1 MSTITSGMWSGVR
14 AGPTYYVASNAGPT
28 RSSMTTLIARLRVML
43 NSDATFA
50 NADLQTLLD
59 DHAIAVDALL
69 EPRAPFY
76 TKHLAPFE
84 NLETDAIIYYG
95 YNTALTENSD
105 YTADYQRG
113 LFTTPAAEYRG
124 LKILGMAYDLNAA
137 AADGWEQIAARSADA
152 FAWSDV
158 EGSYHPE
165 QARQFALDMA
175 KAHRRK
181 AWATSRTVER
191 ADTPVGPSDWREQVV
206 RRARAGYGPS

>member
-1 MSTITSGMWSGVR
+1 MS
-14 AGPTYYVASNAGPT
+14 A
-28 RSSMTTLIARLRVML
+28 LIARVQAMCNGDTSL
-43 NSDATFA
+43 T
-50 NADLQTLLD
+50 ADDYQAMLD
-59 DHAIAVDALL
+59 DHAVAVSAPL
-69 EPRAPFY
+69 EPQAPFY
-76 TKHLAPFE
+76 TTHAAPFE
-84 NLETDAIIYYG
+84 NLEAGAVVYYG
-95 YNTALTENSD
+95 YNTRLTENSD

-113 LFTTPAAEYRG
+113 IFTTPAAEYRG
-124 LKILGMAYDLNAA
+124 LKVLGMAYDLNAA
-137 AADGWEQIAARSADA
+137 AADGWEQIAARSVDA

-191 ADTPVGPSDWREQVV
+191 ADTPAGPSDWHDQVV